1 MPRLAS
7 AISAWNAIGTS
18 HYFIAGV
25 ITVGFTLIARWL
37 RGVTNGGAVAGGIV
51 CFLLYIG
58 AGPPGFMA
66 LIVVFVLTWLTTRW
80 GYHKKQTLGIAEERS
95 GRRATQVLANVGIA
109 ALCAFLHALDPGQIL
124 YLLAAAAALSEAAA
138 DTVSSEMGQAGL
150 RQPRLITTWQRVPT
164 GTDGGITLAGTFSGC
179 MAAALVGLVCAS
191 SGLIP
196 WKWVLFA
203 GFGGIG
209 GMLVDSLMGA
219 TLERRGWLNN
229 DGVNLAS
236 TGVSIALALLVYFL
250 ANSLT

>member
-150 RQPRLITTWQRVPT
+150 DNRASSPPGSGFPPELT
-164 GTDGGITLAGTFSGC
+164 AGSRWPGFSGC